1 MTEDVTQ
8 AVKAPAL
15 GMVYFVVLKSYI
27 LKV

>member
-8 AVKAPAL
+8 AVKASEL
-15 GMVYFVVLKSYI
+15 CTMHFVVLKSYI